1 LLAGSACAKVAANY
15 FRPEDSLMPTWIER
29 MFRRECIRRLSAWG
43 ALLLLTILMLIAD
56 LRYARNFLHG
66 PFPATENELRRITNP
81 DSAERYFVSVTGARV
96 VNTGIQEIESRNG
109 VEQSRKVSSGYYALQ
124 VGDRFLIVKSSR
136 PVTETASGELV
147 LLSGDIY
154 NQIKSSVGQQRFQQ
168 DFYPLMLQ
176 ANGFREGG
184 FIAIG
189 IAVAVLVC
197 LFFFARPVWF
207 RLKDVSLHPAF
218 QRIKSW
224 GEIHA
229 TSMEAENEFKASVR
243 YKAPGVRVADRYA
256 FKNGFFSFNV
266 FRFHDLA
273 WAYKL
278 VTQRRVNFI
287 PVGKTYS
294 AVLVF
299 NGGSLQFPG
308 KQDKVDEMLQYA
320 ATRAPWAIFG
330 FSDQLKAHLKQNPA
344 EFYAQ
349 IEARRA
355 KLSAK

>member
-1 LLAGSACAKVAANY
+1 
-15 FRPEDSLMPTWIER
+15 M
-29 MFRRECIRRLSAWG
+29 
-43 ALLLLTILMLIAD
+43 LTAD

-66 PFPATENELRRITNP
+66 PYPATENELRKITNP
-81 DSAERYFVSVTGARV
+81 DSAERYFVNVKGSRV
-96 VNTGIQEIESRNG
+96 VDTGIQEIEIQSRNG

-136 PVTETASGELV
+136 PIAQTTSGELV

-154 NQIKSSVGQQRFQQ
+154 NQIRSSVGQQRFQQ

-176 ANGFREGG
+176 ANGFRDGG
-184 FIAIG
+184 FFAIG
-189 IAVAVLVC
+189 IAVAVLGC
-197 LFFFARPVWF
+197 LIFFARPVWF
-207 RLKDVSLHPAF
+207 RLKDLSLHPAF
-218 QRIKSW
+218 QRIKNW

-229 TSMEAENEFKASVR
+229 TSMEGENEFKASIR
-243 YKAPGVRVADRYA
+243 YKAPRVRVADRYA

-273 WAYKL
+273 WGYKL

-287 PVGKTYS
+287 PVGKTYA

-299 NGGSLQFPG
+299 NGGSLQIPG

-344 EFYAQ
+344 EFHAQ
-349 IEARRA
+349 IEARRN
-355 KLSAK
+355 KLNQK